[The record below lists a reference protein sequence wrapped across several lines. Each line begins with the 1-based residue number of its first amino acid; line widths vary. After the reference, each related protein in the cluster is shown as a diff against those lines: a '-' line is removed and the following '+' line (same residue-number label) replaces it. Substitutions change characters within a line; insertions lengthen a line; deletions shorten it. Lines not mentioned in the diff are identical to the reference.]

1 MELHPYLKVLKKHL
15 PIIVLM
21 TLVGVGSAY
30 WLTARQPKVYRAT
43 ATLVINA
50 AAPSSL
56 IPYLSAAIGSSNG
69 PTSLVEGLATSYSVL
84 LQSRSFDADVIRK
97 LHLAVTPD
105 QLGGAIS
112 SQLIAGT
119 NYWSITVSWHDPV
132 QAAAIANGIARI
144 FIRANA
150 AAQAAAASNAA
161 GTDIGQAITY
171 FRDKIK
177 ILQRRFDALL
187 ADPKSPSEQVST
199 VESQLSTLEDTYYKL
214 LGTAG
219 TNGLSSATNTA
230 ILSDPAVV
238 PGLPTSPSV
247 RQNVLFGLAS
257 GLLVGLVLAFLLDYL
272 DYSVRTPEELE
283 ELVGQ
288 FPLGVVGN
296 IYANG
301 RRSLWGL
308 LGWGPAKMPSRAAPP
323 AGAPGTPSVL
333 SPQLVMLNHP
343 KASTSEAFRALRTN
357 LEFGSPNEP
366 LKSLVVTSSVAGEGK
381 STIAAN
387 LAIAVA
393 QAGKQVILVDAN
405 LRQPTLSTLF
415 HLNSSTRFTATG
427 FSTALLHRDRVA
439 HLRALDGGLLQRT
452 MVPNLR
458 ILASGPHPPSPAELL
473 ASESM
478 TAVLRDLEERA
489 DLVIFD
495 TPAMGTLT
503 DALVLS
509 GRVGNALLVVRAG
522 STRHAV
528 ICSSIN
534 SMRQVGANVVG
545 VVLNGVDVRAA
556 HEYSYSYDPGHG
568 RQELQGT
575 GKVVA

>member
-247 RQNVLFGLAS
+247 RKNVLFGL
-257 GLLVGLVLAFLLDYL
+257 
-272 DYSVRTPEELE
+272 
-283 ELVGQ
+283 